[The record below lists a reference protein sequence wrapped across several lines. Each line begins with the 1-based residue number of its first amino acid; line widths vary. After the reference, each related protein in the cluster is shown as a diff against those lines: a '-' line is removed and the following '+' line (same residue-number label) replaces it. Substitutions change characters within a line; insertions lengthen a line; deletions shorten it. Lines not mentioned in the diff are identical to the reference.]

1 MSTDEH
7 FLPAIDIPGITNLRD
22 VGGQTTADGRRV
34 RAGLLYRSGQLDHA
48 DEHMTM
54 LQDLDLGVVYD
65 LRTQGEATHLP
76 DRLPPD
82 VELVHLDVLAG
93 AESSLAAHLEDLFT
107 DPIAAEAVLR
117 SGDIPAH
124 YLSTYRGL
132 VSLES
137 ARDSYRSLYT
147 DLVERSDVAL
157 FHCTAGKDRTGWAA
171 AALLTL
177 LGVPYDDVL
186 ADYLRSSRPVV
197 ESFRPVIDQ
206 FAAAGGDP
214 ELLEPVFMVD
224 RSYLDAA
231 MDEVRLTFGS
241 IEGYFGDGLGL
252 DADVLEAL
260 PRALPRLTY
269 RTWLAQGRGA
279 RCSLHAPPSQ

>member
-7 FLPAIDIPGITNLRD
+7 ATPTLDIPGITNLRD
-22 VGGQTTADGRRV
+22 VGGQRTVEGHSVRRGR
-34 RAGLLYRSGQLDHA
+34 LYRSGQLDHA
-48 DEHMTM
+48 DEHTDM
-54 LQDLDLGVVYD
+54 LEALGLAVVYD
-65 LRTQGEATHLP
+65 LRTEGEASHLP
-76 DRLPPD
+76 DRLPEGVD
-82 VELVHLDVLAG
+82 LVHLDVLAG
-93 AESSLAAHLEDLFT
+93 AETSVAAHLEDLFT
-107 DPIAAEAVLR
+107 DPAAADAVLR
-117 SGDIPAH
+117 SGDITAH

-132 VSLES
+132 VTLTS
-137 ARDSYRSLYT
+137 ARDAYRTLYR
-147 DLVERSDVAL
+147 DLATRSDVAL

-197 ESFRPVIDQ
+197 ESFRPIIDQ

-231 MDEVRLTFGS
+231 MDEVQLTFGS
-241 IEGYFGDGLGL
+241 IEGYFGEGLGL
-252 DADVLEAL
+252 DGDEIVAL
-260 PRALPRLTY
+260 RERY
-269 RTWLAQGRGA
+269 LA
-279 RCSLHAPPSQ
+279 PT

>member
-7 FLPAIDIPGITNLRD
+7 STPPLDIPGITNLRD
-22 VGGQTTADGRRV
+22 VGGQRTVEGRTV
-34 RAGLLYRSGQLDHA
+34 RSGQLYRSGQLDHA
-48 DEHMTM
+48 DEHTAM
-54 LQDLDLGVVYD
+54 LEDLGLAVVYD
-65 LRTQGEATHLP
+65 LRTLGEATHLP
-76 DRLPPD
+76 DRLPPGVD
-82 VELVHLDVLAG
+82 VVHLDVLAG

-107 DPIAAEAVLR
+107 DPIAADAVLR
-117 SGDIPAH
+117 SGDINAH

-132 VSLES
+132 VTLAS
-137 ARDSYRSLYT
+137 AQDAYRSLYR
-147 DLVERSDVAL
+147 DLAARSDVAL

-186 ADYLRSSRPVV
+186 ADYLLSSRPVV
-197 ESFRPVIDQ
+197 ESFRPIIDQ

-231 MDEVRLTFGS
+231 IDEVQLTFGS

-252 DADVLEAL
+252 DRDEIGAL
-260 PRALPRLTY
+260 RERYLV
-269 RTWLAQGRGA
+269 
-279 RCSLHAPPSQ
+279 

>member
-7 FLPAIDIPGITNLRD
+7 HLPAIEIPGITNLRD
-22 VGGQTTADGRRV
+22 VGGQTTAEGRTV
-34 RAGLLYRSGQLDHA
+34 RAGRLYRSGQLDHA
-48 DEHMTM
+48 DEHMAK
-54 LQDLDLGVVYD
+54 LQDLDLAVVYD
-65 LRTQGEATHLP
+65 LRTQGESTHLP
-76 DRLPPD
+76 DRLPPG

-93 AESSLAAHLEDLFT
+93 AESSVAAHLEDLFT
-107 DPIAAEAVLR
+107 DPIAAESVLR
-117 SGDIPAH
+117 SGDISAH

-132 VSLES
+132 VSLAS
-137 ARDSYRSLYT
+137 ARESYQRLYT
-147 DLVERSDVAL
+147 DLAARTDVAL

-177 LGVPYDDVL
+177 LGVSYDDVL

-197 ESFRPVIDQ
+197 ESFRPIIDQ

-224 RSYLDAA
+224 RTYLDAA
-231 MDEVRLTFGS
+231 MDEVQLTFGS

-260 PRALPRLTY
+260 RERYLD
-269 RTWLAQGRGA
+269 
-279 RCSLHAPPSQ
+279 